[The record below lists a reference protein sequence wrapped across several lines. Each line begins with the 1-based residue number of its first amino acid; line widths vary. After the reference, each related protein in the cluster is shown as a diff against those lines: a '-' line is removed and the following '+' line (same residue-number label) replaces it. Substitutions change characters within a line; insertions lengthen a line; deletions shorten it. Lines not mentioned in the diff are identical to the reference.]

1 MTRFE
6 RVTLADFKPLPEDA
20 EQYPLEYIENNSA
33 IKLREGAGLVQ
44 VGVCDPGD
52 ETLLDNLR
60 NFHQQQVAFY
70 QIDRSELAGYLG
82 ERMSKQGERARGGT
96 TGGSA
101 ADRERLALDK
111 LANDAPIVNLVN
123 SILIEAIRRE
133 ASDIHLEGFSE
144 AMVVRYRQDGVLR
157 TVNRLERET
166 SPRWPAGSRIMANL
180 NIMERRLP
188 QDGRIT
194 VHLGED
200 TVDMRVSV
208 VPIAE
213 GESFVLRL
221 FNKKASPLTLDQ
233 LGLGDAD
240 RLLLDR
246 LAGLPNGLI
255 LITGPTGS
263 GKTTTLNAMLQHI
276 KSDALKIITI
286 EDPIEYLIDGVD
298 QIQTNDRIGLS
309 FDSLLRRVLRQDPN
323 VIMVGEI
330 RDTPTAELAVRASLT
345 GHLVLSTL
353 HTRDSVAA
361 ITRLRNM
368 QIEPYLIAAVLRG
381 AAAQRLV
388 RRLCP
393 ACRQSTRPTKAQR
406 ETWRALGLEA
416 GSLFRAKGCKACQGT
431 GFRGRVAIFESF
443 ESCGE
448 LEDLIVQGR
457 RDAEL
462 RELLAGRGLGSLALD
477 GHRKA
482 LAGVTTFEEVQRAAA
497 G

>member
-1 MTRFE
+1 MSKAE
-6 RVTLADFKPLPEDA
+6 RVTLAEFKPLPENA
-20 EQYPLEYIENNSA
+20 EQYPLEYIENNSV
-33 IKLREGAGLVQ
+33 IKLRETAGLIQ
-44 VGVCDPGD
+44 IGVCDPQD
-52 ETLLDNLR
+52 EPLLENLR
-60 NFHQQQVAFY
+60 LFHQKQVAYY
-70 QIDRSELAGYLG
+70 QIERSELAGYLG
-82 ERMSKQGERARGGT
+82 EKLANLGQHLPAGPP
-96 TGGSA
+96 
-101 ADRERLALDK
+101 ADHERLLLDK

-123 SILIEAIRRE
+123 SILIEAIRRQ
-133 ASDIHLEGFSE
+133 ASDIHIECFARE
-144 AMVVRYRQDGVLR
+144 MVIRYRLDGVLQ
-157 TVNRLERET
+157 TVNRLERE
-166 SPRWPAGSRIMANL
+166 SFPAVASRIKIMANL

-208 VPIAE
+208 VPIAD

-221 FNKKASPLTLDQ
+221 FNKKASPLTLGE
-233 LGLGDAD
+233 LGLSDQD
-240 RLLLDR
+240 RELLDR
-246 LAGLPNGLI
+246 IAGLRNGLI

-330 RDTPTAELAVRASLT
+330 RDTPTAELAVRAALT

-361 ITRLRNM
+361 ITRLRNL
-368 QIEPYLIAAVLRG
+368 QIESYLIAAVLRG

-388 RRLCP
+388 RRICP
-393 ACRQSTRPTKAQR
+393 ACRRKVRPTRAQR
-406 ETWRALGLEA
+406 ETLSALGLSG
-416 GSLFRAKGCKACQGT
+416 GSLYQGKGCKACQGS
-431 GFRGRVAIFESF
+431 GFQGRVAIFEIF
-443 ESCGE
+443 ESCDE
-448 LEDLIVQGR
+448 LEGLIVQGR

-462 RELLAGRGLGSLALD
+462 RELLSGRGMGSLALD
-477 GHRKA
+477 GYQKT
-482 LAGVTTFEEVQRAAA
+482 LDGVTTFEEVQRAVT

>member
-33 IKLREGAGLVQ
+33 IKLREVAGLVQ

-96 TGGSA
+96 AGGSA

-166 SPRWPAGSRIMANL
+166 FPAVASRLKIMANL

-330 RDTPTAELAVRASLT
+330 RDTPTAELTVRASLT
-345 GHLVLSTL
+345 GHLVLST
-353 HTRDSVAA
+353 
-361 ITRLRNM
+361 LRNM

-406 ETWRALGLEA
+406 ETLRALGLEA

-462 RELLAGRGLGSLALD
+462 RELLTGRGLGSLALD

-482 LAGVTTFEEVQRAAA
+482 LAGVTTFEEVQRAVA